1 MAKKRAFY
9 RCAAC
14 GHEEPKWLGRCP
26 ECGEW
31 NTLREEAPARTAV
44 PDGSGRNLA
53 TLPLTAVDPKEGIR
67 ISAGTEEMN
76 RVLGGGI
83 MRGSSILV
91 GGEPGIGKSTLML
104 QTASAMK
111 TRVLYVTGEES
122 AGQVRMRADR
132 TGSVTEGIEIL
143 CGTEVNALLG
153 AAEAVSPVA
162 IVVDSLQ
169 TLYDPEIGSVPGTVN
184 QMKVCT
190 QRLTDWARTHSGAVF
205 FIAHVTKEGIIA
217 GPKVIEHMVD
227 TVLYFDQTEG
237 DMRILRSAKN
247 RFGSVHEIGLF
258 TMTAQGLRQI
268 KDPSRLFLVARTESL
283 PPGVAVVPVYEGSRV
298 LLVEIQALTVPAKG
312 GISRVF
318 SDRIDSSRVSRIA
331 AVLEKHLSLRFS
343 DQDIYVN
350 VAGGMRISETGVEL
364 PLAMALYSARTGIP
378 LPPLSVLAGELTLAG
393 EVRTIS
399 NLPLRE
405 KTAREMGF
413 ARFVGPDPGRDRD
426 GWDTA
431 GGKLSAPK
439 HYEAISSIREGI
451 DRVFRREGS

>member
-31 NTLREEAPARTAV
+31 NTLREESPPQAAAPG
-44 PDGSGRNLA
+44 GSGRNLA
-53 TLPLTAVDPKEGIR
+53 TLPLTAVDPKEGTR

-162 IVVDSLQ
+162 VVIDSLQ

-258 TMTAQGLRQI
+258 TMTAQGLKQI

-378 LPPLSVLAGELTLAG
+378 LPPLTVLAGELTLAG

-413 ARFVGPDPGRDRD
+413 ARFVGPDPGKD
-426 GWDTA
+426 GEGWNA
-431 GGKLSAPK
+431 EGGKHAMPK
-439 HYEAISSIREGI
+439 HYEPIASIREGI